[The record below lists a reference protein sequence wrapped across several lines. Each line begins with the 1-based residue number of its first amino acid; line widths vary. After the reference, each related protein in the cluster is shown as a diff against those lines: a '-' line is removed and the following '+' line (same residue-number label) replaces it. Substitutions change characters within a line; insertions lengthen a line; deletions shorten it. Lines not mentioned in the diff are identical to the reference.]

1 MAWRGLRFLWKTSGV
16 KPQSRDREGR
26 PAPCVPRSLA
36 VGALA
41 SVLLI
46 SFLAPPRASAQS
58 QSAAPSQPSFETA
71 TIKPTA
77 NPDPGKGYWNYP
89 GQGRFSA
96 HGLSLEFLIR
106 MAWDVEANQLTGK
119 PSWLDSDYYDI
130 EAKPEESVTLSP
142 DELKPRL
149 QNLLAERFHL
159 AAHFESR
166 MVRGYAL
173 VVAKGG
179 PKLLPTKGSKFPNWR
194 TDTSTGHL
202 EGLNWSMP
210 YLAQMLQRATNV
222 PVADETGLA
231 GSYDVKLRYAPD
243 TEQDSNLPSLFT
255 ALREALGLE
264 LRPGQ
269 ILMQVLVI
277 DHIDRTPVPN

>member
-1 MAWRGLRFLWKTSGV
+1 MTRT
-16 KPQSRDREGR
+16 
-26 PAPCVPRSLA
+26 PASAIFLA
-36 VGALA
+36 VI
-41 SVLLI
+41 LL
-46 SFLAPPRASAQS
+46 SAHPGRTQS

-119 PSWLDSDYYDI
+119 PPWLDSDYYDI

-149 QNLLAERFHL
+149 QSLLIERFHL
-159 AAHFESR
+159 AAHFETK
-166 MVRGYAL
+166 MARGYAL

-179 PKLLPTKGSKFPNWR
+179 PKLQPTKGSKFPNWR

-202 EGLNWSMP
+202 EGLNWSMTF
-210 YLAQMLQRATNV
+210 LAQMLQRATNV
-222 PVADETGLA
+222 PVDDETGID
-231 GSYDVKLRYAPD
+231 GSYDIKLQFAP
-243 TEQDSNLPSLFT
+243 ELEPDSTLPSLFT
-255 ALREALGLE
+255 ALRETLGLE
-264 LRPGQ
+264 LKAQQ
-269 ILMQVLVI
+269 IPTHVLVI
-277 DHIDRTPVPN
+277 DHIDRVPTAN

>member
-1 MAWRGLRFLWKTSGV
+1 MTRT
-16 KPQSRDREGR
+16 
-26 PAPCVPRSLA
+26 PASAIFLA
-36 VGALA
+36 VILLSAL
-41 SVLLI
+41 
-46 SFLAPPRASAQS
+46 PGRTQS
-58 QSAAPSQPSFETA
+58 QSAAPSQLSFETA

-149 QNLLAERFHL
+149 QSLLIERFHL
-159 AAHFESR
+159 AAHFETK
-166 MVRGYAL
+166 MARGYAL

-179 PKLLPTKGSKFPNWR
+179 PKLQPTKGSKFPNWR

-202 EGLNWSMP
+202 EGLNWSMQF
-210 YLAQMLQRATNV
+210 LAQMLQRATHI
-222 PVADETGLA
+222 PVADQTGIA
-231 GSYDVKLRYAPD
+231 GSYDIKLRFAPELD
-243 TEQDSNLPSLFT
+243 QDPALPTLYT
-255 ALREALGLE
+255 ALRENLGLE
-264 LRPGQ
+264 LKAQQVP
-269 ILMQVLVI
+269 MQVLVI
-277 DHIDRTPVPN
+277 DHIDRVPAAN